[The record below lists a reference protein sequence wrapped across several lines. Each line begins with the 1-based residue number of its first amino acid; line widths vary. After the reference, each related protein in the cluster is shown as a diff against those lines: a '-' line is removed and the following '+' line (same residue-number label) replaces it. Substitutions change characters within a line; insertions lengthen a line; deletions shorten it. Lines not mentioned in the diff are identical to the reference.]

1 MVGWNNS
8 QINIKGFSVLPF
20 KEQANT
26 INAALLKPLEEY
38 KLPAP
43 LEQVPLES
51 DSPEILRVSEQ
62 PMQRTLDVLNPRK
75 ACEPDRTSSWLLKG
89 YCDLVAFPIMEIL
102 TASYTEQ
109 RLPTFWKM
117 ADVTTLPKRNQWS
130 TSKRNW
136 DQYPWPPVFL
146 KWHKSLTWMVSW
158 NLQSWTSLMTTST
171 EPFQIPQLQ
180 WLYLVC
186 CTAGPWVWMEMETV
200 WTSLLDYHKAFDLID
215 HSILIRKLQ
224 NRCTL
229 LASIINWIIDF
240 FIGQIPAD

>member
-89 YCDLVAFPIMEIL
+89 YCDLVAYPIMEIL

-146 KWHKSLTWMVSW
+146 KWQKSLTWMVSW

-180 WLYLVC
+180 WL
-186 CTAGPWVWMEMETV
+186 
-200 WTSLLDYHKAFDLID
+200 
-215 HSILIRKLQ
+215 
-224 NRCTL
+224 
-229 LASIINWIIDF
+229 
-240 FIGQIPAD
+240 